1 MSKTYEVVGLR
12 KYSIMDLCV
21 EHFLKC
27 LPNEILADILI
38 YFNSE
43 FCLVKDM
50 VNWKKESFI
59 DAILEAMNEHN

>member
-1 MSKTYEVVGLR
+1 MYNIIIPCEKVSNFYIER
-12 KYSIMDLCV
+12 
-21 EHFLKC
+21 FLKT
-27 LPNEILADILI
+27 LSNEILADILI

-50 VNWKKESFI
+50 VNWEKESFI